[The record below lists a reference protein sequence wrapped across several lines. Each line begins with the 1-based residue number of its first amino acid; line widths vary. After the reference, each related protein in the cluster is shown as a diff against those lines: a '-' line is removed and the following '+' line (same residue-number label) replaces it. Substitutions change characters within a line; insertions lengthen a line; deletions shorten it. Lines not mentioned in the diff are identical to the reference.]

1 MFLRKQKAAHLIIQ
15 VQFKHPERPRGYL
28 SHFTAVIDHSD
39 LFFNDLIFA
48 GGTNGADRRKPGLH
62 SSDRI

>member
-39 LFFNDLIFA
+39 LFFNDLIF
-48 GGTNGADRRKPGLH
+48 RRCCRLANVNEKTFRFPRRH
-62 SSDRI
+62 

>member
-39 LFFNDLIFA
+39 LFFSTILFSQVLQSA
-48 GGTNGADRRKPGLH
+48 ARK
-62 SSDRI
+62 R